1 MSQKRIVVGGGGG
14 FIGGH
19 LAQRFLDAG
28 HQVRIADIKP
38 LDEWY
43 QVHDDAENFQ
53 LDLKDRDSCTK
64 AVEGCHEI
72 YQLAADMGGMG
83 FIENN
88 KTLCMLSVLTSTHML
103 MAAQKAGCCER
114 FFFSSSACVYNA
126 SKQTDPNV
134 CSLKEADA
142 YPADAEDGYGWEKL
156 FTERLCRHYRED
168 FDLQTRVARFHN
180 VYGPYGT
187 WDGGREKAPAAI
199 CRKIIDAKTKGVHEI
214 EIWGDGSQARSF
226 MYIDDCTK
234 GIDMI
239 THGEFLEPLNLGS
252 SELVTINQLVSI
264 VEEIAGIELKRNYNL
279 DAPKGVAGRNS
290 DNTLIQEVHG
300 WEPSTTLKDG
310 MAKTYE
316 WIHNEY
322 MAKHGATAGG

>member
-142 YPADAEDGYGWEKL
+142 YPADASLLNDSVVITAKTLIFRHASLGSTTSTAP
-156 FTERLCRHYRED
+156 TEHGMVVERRR
-168 FDLQTRVARFHN
+168 QQQSVARSST
-180 VYGPYGT
+180 P
-187 WDGGREKAPAAI
+187 RPKACTRSKSGAMVPK
-199 CRKIIDAKTKGVHEI
+199 RGV
-214 EIWGDGSQARSF
+214 S
-226 MYIDDCTK
+226 CTS
-234 GIDMI
+234 MI
-239 THGEFLEPLNLGS
+239 
-252 SELVTINQLVSI
+252 
-264 VEEIAGIELKRNYNL
+264 
-279 DAPKGVAGRNS
+279 APRA
-290 DNTLIQEVHG
+290 
-300 WEPSTTLKDG
+300 ST
-310 MAKTYE
+310 
-316 WIHNEY
+316 
-322 MAKHGATAGG
+322 